1 MPQPGTATD
10 TTVDDHPRT
19 AVPPDMPMAV
29 MTAVDVPVTVEVPGA
44 AMAVDMP
51 AGAMMPAAAD
61 INDVGRLRLQHRQ
74 FRRRRLD
81 LRTWRCDNEK
91 GSRCHQRQQARFAH
105 TILLNNG
112 SPAAAMGR
120 RLTYGFC

>member
-10 TTVDDHPRT
+10 TTVNDDPRT

-29 MTAVDVPVTVEVPGA
+29 MTAIDMPMTVEVPGA

-61 INDVGRLRLQHRQ
+61 VNDVGRLRLQHRQ
-74 FRRRRLD
+74 FRRRLD